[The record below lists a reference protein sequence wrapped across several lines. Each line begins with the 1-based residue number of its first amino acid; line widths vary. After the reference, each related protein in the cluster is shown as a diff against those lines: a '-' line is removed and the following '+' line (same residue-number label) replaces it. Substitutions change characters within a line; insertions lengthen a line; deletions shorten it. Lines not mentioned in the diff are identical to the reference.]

1 MRNLVGRTRVA
12 FAPATVAN
20 VGPGFD
26 VLGLAV
32 SFPGDTVS
40 VEAIAER
47 GVQPVEVVGDGGLL
61 PVLPTQNTA
70 AVAAAKVLELL
81 GLDNQIGLRIRL
93 HKGLPLGSGMG
104 SSGASAVAAALAT
117 AHLVDHP
124 PPRVELLDACREGE
138 AIACGS
144 PHADNVAPSL
154 LGGIVLLRPSE
165 PLDILSLPVPRGL
178 YCALAH
184 PSVVVRTAD
193 ARAALPKMVPLAD
206 AVYSGACLASL
217 VGALYDRDFARLGRS
232 IDDRLAT
239 PTRSRLIPGYDAVR
253 AAALSAGALG
263 CSISGSGPTVFAF
276 AVGAKSAQRVAG
288 AMKQMFLS
296 YVESCETWACPVDKQ
311 GAKLVVAPRQ

>member
-1 MRNLVGRTRVA
+1 MGNLIGRIRTA

-40 VEAIAER
+40 VEAVDEP
-47 GVQPVEVVGDGGLL
+47 GVQLVKITGDGGLL
-61 PVLPTQNTA
+61 PTDPQSNTA
-70 AVAAAKVLELL
+70 AVAATKVLDLL
-81 GLDNQIGLRIRL
+81 GLRDTIGVRL
-93 HKGLPLGSGMG
+93 TLNKGLPLGSGMG

-117 AHLVDHP
+117 ANLVDTP
-124 PPRVELLDACREGE
+124 PPRIELLNACREGE

-154 LGGIVLLRPSE
+154 VGGIVLLRPSE
-165 PLDILSLPVPRGL
+165 TLDVISLPVPRGL

-184 PSVVVRTAD
+184 PSVVIRTAD
-193 ARAALPKMVPLAD
+193 ARAALPKAVPLPD

-217 VGALYDRDFARLGRS
+217 VSALYDRDFERLARS

-253 AAALSAGALG
+253 ASALAAGAVG
-263 CSISGSGPTVFAF
+263 CSISGSGPTMFAF
-276 AVGAKSAQRVAG
+276 AVGAKSARRVAK
-288 AMKQMFLS
+288 AMRQTFLT
-296 YVESCETWACPVDKQ
+296 YVQSCEIWACPVDNH
-311 GAKLVVAPRQ
+311 GAKLVIPAG